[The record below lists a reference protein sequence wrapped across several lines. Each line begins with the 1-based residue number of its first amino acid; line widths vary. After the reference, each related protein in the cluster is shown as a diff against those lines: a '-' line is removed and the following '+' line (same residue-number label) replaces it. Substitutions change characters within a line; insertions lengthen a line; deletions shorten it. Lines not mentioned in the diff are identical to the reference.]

1 MPTSTAR
8 STQFLLERF
17 SPKQILSFYAANR
30 RINLWEG
37 AVSSGK
43 TIASL
48 WAWLT
53 FVESASTSGELVMI
67 GKTRDAVYRN
77 ALQPLMNYEIFED
90 LSLQVDYNPGAPTA
104 RIFGRLVHVIGAN
117 DVKSENKIRG
127 MTCVGAYVDEAT
139 LLPETF
145 WDMLR
150 TRMRAPGA
158 RIFATTN
165 PDSPTHW
172 LREKFIDEPEVR
184 RSMKVFSFELDDNI
198 HLTAD
203 YVEETKRMYSG
214 LFYRR
219 FILGEWCAAE
229 GAVFDM
235 FDRSR
240 HVVDILPPITRW
252 LSLGIDYGTSNPT
265 HAVLLGMGSDG
276 CLYAAADWRYDGR
289 KAQRQITDLETSERL
304 REWLGSVRPPGTRE
318 RGIRPGMVAV
328 DPSAASFHAQLRR
341 DGLAPRPAHNKV
353 LSGVRILMALF
364 AADKLRVHSSCK
376 ELLKEIDGYVWDPK
390 ATERGEDAPLK
401 QNDHG
406 VDALRYAVKTTQHIW
421 RPQIDIPLSQA
432 DREDE
437 RAA

>member
-1 MPTSTAR
+1 MPQSTAR
-8 STQFLLERF
+8 STRFLLEHF
-17 SPKQILSFYAANR
+17 SPKQILSIGAANR

-48 WAWLT
+48 WAWML
-53 FVESASTSGELVMI
+53 FVAEAPTTGELVMI
-67 GKTRDAVYRN
+67 GKTRDSLYRN
-77 ALQPLMNYEIFED
+77 VLQPLMNPDLFED
-90 LSLQVDYNPGAPTA
+90 LAAQVEYNPGAATA
-104 RIFGRLVHVIGAN
+104 KIFGRLVHIIGAN

-145 WDMLR
+145 WEMLR
-150 TRMRAPGA
+150 TRMRAKGA

-172 LREKFIDEPEVR
+172 LREKYMQDQAQR
-184 RSMKVFSFELDDNI
+184 RAMKVFSFELDDNI
-198 HLTAD
+198 HLEQE
-203 YVEETKRMYSG
+203 YVDDIKASHQG

-229 GAVFDM
+229 GAIFDM

-252 LSLGIDYGTSNPT
+252 LALGVDYGTSNPT
-265 HAVLLGMGSDG
+265 HAILIGFGSDG
-276 CLYAAADWRYDGR
+276 CLYAAAEWRYDGR
-289 KAQRQITDLETSERL
+289 KAQRQLTDLETSQRL
-304 REWLGSVRPPGTRE
+304 QAWLSTVSPPGTRE
-318 RGIRPGMVAV
+318 KGVQPALVAV

-341 DGLAPRPAHNKV
+341 DGMNPRPAHNKV
-353 LSGVRILMALF
+353 LSGIRILMALF
-364 AADKLRVHSSCK
+364 AADKLRIHSSCI

-406 VDALRYAVKTTQHIW
+406 CDAIRYAIKTTQHLW
-421 RPQIDIPLSQA
+421 RAHVGIPLPN
-432 DREDE
+432 DRDDD
-437 RAA
+437 RAAA